1 MKRYY
6 GLYTNNG
13 HASGAHHHKMNK
25 LDKIKIPFSSRLSLP
40 KKDKP
45 GGGLNERNKFKVPF
59 YVRLSIKEQAH
70 FAKRLSFLIRA
81 GVPIAE
87 SLRIMRRQT
96 KSKSKGKIFEKIIHD
111 VSSGMFLAT
120 SLERLEHIFGNFAV
134 NIIRIGESSGILD
147 QNLEHLAN
155 ELKKRRELQQKV
167 FSALVYPIFITI
179 ATVGLTGVLTVY
191 IFPKI
196 RPIFESMNVNLPL
209 STKILIWTSDFLSKY
224 GLFVILGIIFASI
237 LTAILVKRVKPIRLA
252 AHRFIL
258 KIPITGPIALGYNM
272 TNFCRTLG
280 LLLKGDVK
288 IMEAVAITRNSTVNE
303 VYRKE
308 MLKVIEGVS
317 KGEKVS
323 KHLERRPDIFPDLM
337 TQMIAI
343 GESTGNLSDT
353 LLYLA
358 DMYETEVDDMTKNLS
373 SSIEPVLM
381 IFMGFLVGFMAVS
394 VITPIYE
401 ITKSLQR

>member
-1 MKRYY
+1 M
-6 GLYTNNG
+6 
-13 HASGAHHHKMNK
+13 SK
-25 LDKIKIPFSSRLSLP
+25 LEKVKIPFSARLSLR
-40 KKDKP
+40 KP
-45 GGGLNERNKFKVPF
+45 GKSHEGLNEKNKFKVPF

-96 KSKSKGKIFEKIIHD
+96 KSKSKGRIFEKIIHD

-147 QNLEHLAN
+147 QNLEYLAD

-196 RPIFESMNVNLPL
+196 RPIFESMKVNLPL

-224 GLFVILGIIFASI
+224 GLYVILGIIV
-237 LTAILVKRVKPIRLA
+237 TAILGAIMVKKVKPVRIA
-252 AHRFIL
+252 AHRLIL
-258 KIPITGPIALGYNM
+258 KIPITGAIALGYNM

-288 IMEAVAITRNSTVNE
+288 IMEAIAITRNSTVNE

-317 KGEKVS
+317 KGEKMS
-323 KHLERRPDIFPDLM
+323 KHLEKRPDIFPDLM